1 MLVTVLIAGPDFI
14 MFQIKFIARAVGSPV
29 LRFTSVFLQVNTAN

>member
-14 MFQIKFIARAVGSPV
+14 MFQIKFIAVAVGSLV
-29 LRFTSVFLQVNTAN
+29 LRFTGVFLQINAHN